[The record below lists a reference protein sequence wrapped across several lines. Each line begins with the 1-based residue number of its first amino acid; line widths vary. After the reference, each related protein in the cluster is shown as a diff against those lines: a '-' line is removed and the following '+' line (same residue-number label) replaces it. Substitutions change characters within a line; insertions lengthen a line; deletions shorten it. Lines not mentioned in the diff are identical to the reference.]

1 MTTSATG
8 AVAAFGHAPGIRVV
22 RQHARSLLSP
32 AALCEGGNAGTRG
45 THSLTTIVT
54 SHCINVK
61 LFQ

>member
-32 AALCEGGNAGTRG
+32 AALCEGGNAGTTG
-45 THSLTTIVT
+45 TLTTIVT